1 MASYLE
7 RDWTL
12 KFGCR
17 HKPLYAGPS
26 CEERKTMKSLEEM
39 PQAHP
44 TGLRLLKAAV
54 TIASMASSSAWI
66 EAEVKGEGESL

>member
-1 MASYLE
+1 
-7 RDWTL
+7 
-12 KFGCR
+12 
-17 HKPLYAGPS
+17 
-26 CEERKTMKSLEEM
+26 MKSLEEM